1 MRQSPARHRLF
12 ETSTDQNL
20 MTLLKHPIKRKM
32 TKKRKSVALS
42 NTLKSFHRSPERI
55 IQLSNSF
62 TPTKELDSRMTA
74 RENHRKIL
82 SKSPSLL
89 ISRQKLSPTREIERD
104 DFIDTADVMLNQLI
118 RKLSKLKNIKD
129 RKKEEIE
136 DIHIKI
142 NEEKIKG
149 RRASEKIPKV
159 IKKIEKEKAL
169 QE

>member
-1 MRQSPARHRLF
+1 
-12 ETSTDQNL
+12 
-20 MTLLKHPIKRKM
+20 
-32 TKKRKSVALS
+32 
-42 NTLKSFHRSPERI
+42 
-55 IQLSNSF
+55 
-62 TPTKELDSRMTA
+62 
-74 RENHRKIL
+74 
-82 SKSPSLL
+82 
-89 ISRQKLSPTREIERD
+89 
-104 DFIDTADVMLNQLI
+104 MLNQLI